1 MSTSVFRGGVSD
13 DSRNSPSVSLAQ
25 RYSQKTTRSLH
36 EDTAR
41 DRVRNGWWSHVPLHG
56 LDLEERC
63 AIGQTP
69 IAEQTSEAQC
79 QHHSMLLGPRPVE
92 RVIRVVG
99 GLGDQDGDTV
109 SGVLDVARSGLAGY
123 ALLAAGQL
131 VVDDV
136 GPGLTVQL
144 SFIVSSRHV

>member
-1 MSTSVFRGGVSD
+1 
-13 DSRNSPSVSLAQ
+13 
-25 RYSQKTTRSLH
+25 
-36 EDTAR
+36 
-41 DRVRNGWWSHVPLHG
+41 
-56 LDLEERC
+56 
-63 AIGQTP
+63 
-69 IAEQTSEAQC
+69 
-79 QHHSMLLGPRPVE
+79 MLLGPRPVE